1 MDLGRIKPTQTYFN
15 MGYEEKEIKAN
26 VVYKGKILNLRVDDI
41 LTPDGCPAK
50 REYVE
55 HRGGAGILAI
65 DNEGYVYLVRQ
76 YRYAYREELL
86 EIPAGK
92 LEVGEAPIITATREL
107 EEETGLKGKIADFGL
122 LYPTPGYTNEP
133 LYVFLATDLEKVERH
148 LDEGEFLD
156 VVCIPFR
163 EAYDKVMRGELR
175 DGKTVFAILKYHAL
189 KIVVTY
195 NFFFARTH
203 IHALKYS

>member
-1 MDLGRIKPTQTYFN
+1 
-15 MGYEEKEIKAN
+15 MGYEEKEVKAN
-26 VVYKGKILNLRVDDI
+26 VVYKGKILTLRVDDI
-41 LTPDGCPAK
+41 LTPDGKNAK

-65 DNEGYVYLVRQ
+65 DKEGYVYLVKQ

-92 LEVGEAPIITATREL
+92 LEEGEPAITTAMREL
-107 EEETGLKGKIADFGL
+107 EEETGLKGKIEEFGL

-133 LYVFLATDLEKVERH
+133 LYIFIATDLETSEQH

-156 VVCIPFR
+156 VVRLPFI
-163 EAYDKVMRGELR
+163 EAYDMVISGKIK
-175 DGKTVFAILKYHAL
+175 DGKTCFAILKYYAL
-189 KIVVTY
+189 SLENK
-195 NFFFARTH
+195 
-203 IHALKYS
+203 KQ